1 MLSALII
8 LLLFINQKWINAMN
22 NETTAH
28 KNHLADEKSPY
39 LLQHADNPVDWY
51 PWGEEA
57 FEKARKEDKPIFL
70 SIGYSTCH
78 WCHVMEHES
87 FEDSV
92 VAALMNDAFIA
103 IKVDREERPDI
114 DNVYMSVCQ
123 MMTGSGGWP
132 LTIIMT
138 PDKKPFF
145 AGTYI
150 PKQSRYGRIGMME
163 LIPRIKQA
171 WISQR
176 GELLNSADKVIDQL
190 ERSTDY
196 APGGE
201 LGESTLHSAYR
212 QFEQSFD
219 KRNAGFGNSPK
230 FPTPH
235 NFLFLLRY
243 WKRTGKPEALEMVEK
258 TLQAMRRGGIYDHAG
273 FGFHRY
279 STDARWLV
287 PHFEKMLYDQA
298 MLGMAYT
305 EAYQATGKK
314 EYEKTAREI
323 FTYVLRDMT
332 DPGGGFYSA
341 EDADSEGEEGKFYF
355 WSVEEIGEILNDEEA
370 KLIIKLYN
378 VQQGGNFKDQASG
391 RKTGESILHLT
402 GTWAEEA
409 SRLKISETVLRTKA
423 ESALKRLFDVRE
435 KRIHPY
441 KDDKILTDWNG
452 LLIAAFAKASRAF
465 DEPEYARAAGRSVE
479 FILENLRQEDGR
491 LLHRFRDGQAAIAG
505 NLEDYAFLIWG
516 LIELYQATFD
526 IRHLQTA
533 LQLNNDLTNHFWD
546 HENGGFYFTPDD
558 GEELLV
564 RQKEIYDGAI
574 PSGNSVAAYNG
585 IRLSRMTG
593 NSSYEEIASRINRLF
608 SGNVGRSPSAFTL
621 LLTALDFGVGPSYEV
636 VIVGNEKSPET
647 KEMILALFGSF
658 LPNKVVILRPVD
670 ESMSGIADI
679 APFVRNQ
686 TTIDGRTTAYVC
698 RNYTCNLPTTNIQQ
712 MLEQLKVGNP

>member
-1 MLSALII
+1 
-8 LLLFINQKWINAMN
+8 
-22 NETTAH
+22 
-28 KNHLADEKSPY
+28 
-39 LLQHADNPVDWY
+39 
-51 PWGEEA
+51 
-57 FEKARKEDKPIFL
+57 
-70 SIGYSTCH
+70 
-78 WCHVMEHES
+78 
-87 FEDSV
+87 
-92 VAALMNDAFIA
+92 
-103 IKVDREERPDI
+103 
-114 DNVYMSVCQ
+114 
-123 MMTGSGGWP
+123 
-132 LTIIMT
+132 
-138 PDKKPFF
+138 
-145 AGTYI
+145 
-150 PKQSRYGRIGMME
+150 
-163 LIPRIKQA
+163 
-171 WISQR
+171 
-176 GELLNSADKVIDQL
+176 VIDLL

-219 KRNAGFGNSPK
+219 KRNAGFGNAPK

-243 WKRTGKPEALEMVEK
+243 WKRTGKTEALEMVEK

-298 MLGMAYT
+298 MLAMAYT
-305 EAYQATGKK
+305 ETYQATGNK

-332 DPGGGFYSA
+332 DPDGGFYSA

-355 WSVEEIGEILNDEEA
+355 WSEEEIKKALNDEEA
-370 KLIIKLYN
+370 ELIIKLYN
-378 VQQGGNFKDQASG
+378 IQQGGNFEDQAS
-391 RKTGESILHLT
+391 RKKTGESILHLT

-409 SRLKISETVLRTKA
+409 SRLNMSEAALRNQA
-423 ESALKRLFDVRE
+423 ESALKKLFDVRE

-452 LLIAAFAKASRAF
+452 LLIAALAKAARAF
-465 DEPEYARAAGRSVE
+465 DEPKYARAAGRSVE
-479 FILENLRQEDGR
+479 FILKNLRQEDGR
-491 LLHRFRDGQAAIAG
+491 LMHRFRDGQAAITG
-505 NLEDYAFLIWG
+505 NLEDYAYLIWG

-526 IRHLQTA
+526 IGYLETA
-533 LQLNNDLTNHFWD
+533 LQLNDDLVSHFWD

-564 RQKEIYDGAI
+564 RQKEIYDGAV

-585 IRLSRMTG
+585 IRLARMTG
-593 NSSYEEIASRINRLF
+593 NNSYEEIASRINNLF
-608 SGNVGRSPSAFTL
+608 SGHVGRAPSAFTL

-636 VIVGNEKSPET
+636 VIVGDEKST
-647 KEMILALFGSF
+647 RTREMMLALSSSF
-658 LPNKVVILRPVD
+658 LPDKVVIFRPAG
-670 ESMSGIADI
+670 ERMPKIAEI

-686 TTIDGRTTAYVC
+686 TDIDGRTTAYVC
-698 RNYTCNLPTTNIQQ
+698 RNYTCNLPTTDIQQ
-712 MLEQLKVGNP
+712 MLEQLKAGNP